1 MGKMVYTCFCTDVI
15 HEGHMNILKRASE
28 YGDVYVGVLSDEA
41 MVGFNRFPTIS
52 LEQRMEIVRQT
63 GLVKEVLIQRD
74 VMYDQILTEMR
85 PDYVVH
91 GDNWSQGPEKAIRD
105 NVVAIL
111 DKLGGELVELPY
123 T

>member
-63 GLVKEVLIQRD
+63 GACQRGFNPARRD
-74 VMYDQILTEMR
+74 VRSNFD
-85 PDYVVH
+85 
-91 GDNWSQGPEKAIRD
+91 GDEAGLCGARR
-105 NVVAIL
+105 
-111 DKLGGELVELPY
+111 
-123 T
+123 